1 MEFAKKPVET
11 KAKLFNEIQPGDYF
25 VWADN
30 SNRLMLK
37 VTDDCYFAIDS
48 KTTFAL
54 CDYVS
59 CTALVDLSIE
69 QEEGEEGETH
79 AYYSKVFEVEFEIEE
94 PVKWSVIR

>member
-1 MEFAKKPVET
+1 MEFAKKPIET
-11 KAKLFNEIQPGDYF
+11 KVKLFNEIQPGDYF

-48 KTTFAL
+48 KIAFSL

-79 AYYSKVFEVEFEIEE
+79 NYGSAVFEVEFEIEE

>member
-11 KAKLFNEIQPGDYF
+11 KLKVFNEIQPGNYF
-25 VWADN
+25 VWADD
-30 SNRLMLK
+30 SDSLMLK
-37 VTDDCYFAIDS
+37 ITDDCYFAIKS
-48 KTTFAL
+48 KTTFTI

-79 AYYSKVFEVEFEIEE
+79 NYGSSVFEVEIEINE
-94 PVKWSVIR
+94 PVRWSVVR